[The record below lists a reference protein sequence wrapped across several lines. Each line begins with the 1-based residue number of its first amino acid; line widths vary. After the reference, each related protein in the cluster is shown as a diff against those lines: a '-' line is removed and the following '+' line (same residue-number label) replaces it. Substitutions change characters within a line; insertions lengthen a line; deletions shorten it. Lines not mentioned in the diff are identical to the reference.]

1 VAYRFIL
8 PIGIALAMVASE
20 RSVPS
25 PNTEALQSANGSPAT
40 RRRTEE
46 PPMVQGLGT
55 VIHQVSDL
63 ARAKAWYTQAFQLE
77 PYFDQP
83 FYVGF
88 NIGGYE
94 LGLDPDADGPKPGP
108 GGSVAYWRVQS
119 VTAALQHFV
128 ATGARLVAPAK
139 DVGGGVKVATVADP
153 FGNLIGLI
161 ENPTFLRS
169 DLAAQRGS
177 DQPQGPRETVTA
189 IVAKIQRADYE
200 GDRPALKRLHAELAP
215 FADDRQVGSRALY
228 WRGFAL
234 WRRALNGFNEAADR
248 REIGE
253 DLEQAV
259 VDFRSAVTR
268 DPAFVDAKVGA
279 ASCLVNHSFLNL
291 KTDPARARDSF
302 AESTAILDEAL
313 AAAPENPRLLWVQGA
328 NQWYAPAASGGGQ
341 GVALATYQKGLELV
355 RRQKGRV
362 ADPLEPAWGEAEL
375 LMNLAVANLNRT
387 TPDLVAAEQYAQSA
401 LALVPYWHYVRDILL
416 PQIRK

>member
-1 VAYRFIL
+1 
-8 PIGIALAMVASE
+8 
-20 RSVPS
+20 
-25 PNTEALQSANGSPAT
+25 
-40 RRRTEE
+40 
-46 PPMVQGLGT
+46 MVQGLGT
-55 VIHQVSDL
+55 VIYQVSDL
-63 ARAKAWYTQAFQLE
+63 ARAKTWYTKAFQVE

-94 LGLDPDADGPKPGP
+94 LGLDPDADGPQPGP

-119 VTAALQHFV
+119 VTAALRHF
-128 ATGARLVAPAK
+128 AAIGARLIAPAQ
-139 DVGGGVKVATVADP
+139 DVGAGVQLATVADP

-161 ENPTFLRS
+161 ENPAFSRG
-169 DLAAQRGS
+169 DVAAQRGS
-177 DQPQGPRETVTA
+177 DRAQDARETVRA

-200 GDRPALKRLHAELAP
+200 GDRPALALLHGELAG
-215 FADDRQVGSRALY
+215 FVDDRQVGSRALY

-234 WRRALNGFNEAADR
+234 WRRALNGFNDAADR

-259 VDFRSAVTR
+259 ADFRSAITR

-291 KTDPARARDSF
+291 RTDPARARDSF
-302 AESTAILDEAL
+302 AESAAILNEAL
-313 AAAPENPRLLWVQGA
+313 AASPENPRLLWVQGA
-328 NQWYAPAASGGGQ
+328 NQWYAPAGRGGGQ
-341 GVALATYQKGLELV
+341 VVALATYQKGLELA
-355 RRQKGRV
+355 RRQKGHV

-375 LMNLAVANLNRT
+375 LMNLAVANLNRA